1 MPNGRVAHRART
13 LPGRAAHSAA
23 RDAAHLRRRAMPLA
37 MPRGSRHGLGQGLRN
52 SRLTTRVASA
62 TSTLTMKN
70 K

>member
-1 MPNGRVAHRART
+1 
-13 LPGRAAHSAA
+13 
-23 RDAAHLRRRAMPLA
+23 MPLA